1 MELKECYVSSNGIS
15 CITNI
20 NTLHNFKFNNINM
33 NINKIINKN
42 NVLYFLTLRSTEVAL
57 RFLIKNKFFLT
68 NINFEDEENILPA
81 IIFS

>member
-1 MELKECYVSSNGIS
+1 
-15 CITNI
+15 
-20 NTLHNFKFNNINM
+20 M

>member
-20 NTLHNFKFNNINM
+20 NTLHNFKFNNI